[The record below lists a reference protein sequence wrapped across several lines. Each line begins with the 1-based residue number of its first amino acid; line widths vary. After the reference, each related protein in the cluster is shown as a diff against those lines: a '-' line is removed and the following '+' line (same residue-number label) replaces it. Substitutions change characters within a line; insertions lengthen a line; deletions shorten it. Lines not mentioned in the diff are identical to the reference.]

1 MTQVV
6 IRSTRVRDSA
16 LVVSAAYRKEG
27 EGEGASA
34 ADPPGSYL
42 DIDLRTGLPHFKS
55 SAAAPIPASSQT
67 NTQYYQAVPP
77 TPLAGLPPLPLPPL
91 PAQQPDDMSLA
102 QAQMLAARA
111 QQMQQQQAQVLQQ
124 LEATEQLQLQA
135 AAAGRLGTSLPNST
149 TAAITPPTVTPTP
162 LSAATPPSTHYLQLQ
177 DQHRQQQSMQQVAA
191 QQHAME
197 VSAQREAALQQQRQ
211 ELQLAWQELAAQRAQ
226 LQAAQ
231 LSIMEQKQ
239 RMEAAAHAAHEQQV
253 AAARRQASAQE
264 AQRGQDQ
271 AGQGRGQG
279 GGQQQQS
286 GQQGLLQHQ
295 VKEAGRSNRHEAR
308 GDSEERQLQRLLRE
322 ADVQMGELR
331 RQEQRSLAGQQGA
344 GAVPGLGF
352 EAQGSGFPS
361 QATQPQMEQSGGS
374 SWSGAGQDCQAQ
386 PQAQAHR
393 AAGSDAF
400 GPGGQQA
407 AQQKEQQQREQQQR
421 EQQQR
426 EQQQQLAQQQQQEQ
440 LERDQQEAH
449 RQQAHEQQQQQQ
461 EKEQQQ
467 QEQAEKAAR
476 AAQEQQARQLQKQQE
491 EALALAADQAYDMKN
506 YAMEAVGGGTQEAVV
521 VGRLAASLLGLLS
534 IGALGGCAVTL
545 MKPDMEVALT
555 ANKITAMYSGPS
567 PFSALDFPEL
577 TAFTNV
583 AGPGS
588 CLVYNGSGH
597 LALQPHGSGSM
608 TVSDEA
614 DSDSEDE
621 EEVGSRQAAA
631 DMETTFG
638 ENEEEEGSELGSE
651 PVQLYAIPPK
661 GRRAALVPACDF
673 QQHVDSAKQELAAT
687 ADAVVRDLHSRFLPP
702 EHAKGLAVVYAHY
715 WDKQPSDEDFLE
727 RLAIVKA
734 RYCMDATLADGQL
747 APALLDQQKL
757 SAQQSAFVEVMR
769 CQAEHRVQ
777 LSSAAANPAKE
788 TTKLWRYL
796 AGQPITKADI
806 LEYIKLAELA
816 LVMTPGSVEEERMF
830 SAMAYLKDDT
840 RNRLQEC
847 HLNVFEMLTGA
858 VIPDQETFG
867 LLLCAAATLAPIAT
881 ALMQL
886 CRLSDYHLAGSQLGM
901 QLSYACLMW
910 GLTNAASVASAVWQ
924 AAGVTDVMAGW
935 FAACALT
942 ALTAAHVLRRA
953 LVTSQQVT
961 VVSADGALIQARP
974 HLAKRLFV
982 GIKSSLV
989 AVLSFF
995 VPRTLPSALFA
1006 FSSLACFGVGLAVAL
1021 PDLQDQVLGGRWLA
1035 SVAQLTDTT
1044 PEAMPAAFAARL
1056 LVAGWYAASTLF
1068 YSLKELADKRLMSSP
1083 AARMLSSALGL
1094 MACTN
1099 AGLLLLGIKI
1109 GTVMF
1114 IARPYWA
1121 P

>member
-1 MTQVV
+1 MRLQPSPSSYAFRTASPYGVPRFHCGCHWHSTKGTGSI
-6 IRSTRVRDSA
+6 IRSAAVRLHTSNCAIA
-16 LVVSAAYRKEG
+16 LGRPQPRQVSAAYRKEG

-295 VKEAGRSNRHEAR
+295 VKEAGRSNRHEAG

-506 YAMEAVGGGTQEAVV
+506 YAMEAVGGGTQEVVV

-534 IGALGGCAVTL
+534 IGALGGCAFTL
-545 MKPDMEVALT
+545 MKPDM
-555 ANKITAMYSGPS
+555 
-567 PFSALDFPEL
+567 
-577 TAFTNV
+577 
-583 AGPGS
+583 
-588 CLVYNGSGH
+588 
-597 LALQPHGSGSM
+597 
-608 TVSDEA
+608 
-614 DSDSEDE
+614 
-621 EEVGSRQAAA
+621 
-631 DMETTFG
+631 
-638 ENEEEEGSELGSE
+638 
-651 PVQLYAIPPK
+651 
-661 GRRAALVPACDF
+661 
-673 QQHVDSAKQELAAT
+673 
-687 ADAVVRDLHSRFLPP
+687 
-702 EHAKGLAVVYAHY
+702 
-715 WDKQPSDEDFLE
+715 
-727 RLAIVKA
+727 
-734 RYCMDATLADGQL
+734 
-747 APALLDQQKL
+747 
-757 SAQQSAFVEVMR
+757 
-769 CQAEHRVQ
+769 
-777 LSSAAANPAKE
+777 
-788 TTKLWRYL
+788 
-796 AGQPITKADI
+796 
-806 LEYIKLAELA
+806 
-816 LVMTPGSVEEERMF
+816 
-830 SAMAYLKDDT
+830 
-840 RNRLQEC
+840 
-847 HLNVFEMLTGA
+847 VFEMLTGA

-1083 AARMLSSALGL
+1083 AARMLSAALGL

-1099 AGLLLLGIKI
+1099 AGLLLLGIKDLVVPLTPGWLASSLTMLATGVGCLALALRRDHVTHI
-1109 GTVMF
+1109 LNHASHLTTGHLHGSAGGWGWGTSHMPVAAQAAVAVPMATYGSQVMPAVGPSVMTYGSMQPAMQPAMQPTMQPAMQPVMQPATPG
-1114 IARPYWA
+1114 IAYPAMTMANTMYPAQAASLAPSMPYPA
-1121 P
+1121 AAAAAAGGAAHPGVTYPATCSGTLASQGAAVVPGMGVVMGPGMGDVTAASVAGLGS